1 LSQLRS
7 LNWLA
12 QEIRRV
18 PPGSLE
24 CIHLQ
29 EQISAVRARLPNSIL
44 NYHDLLA
51 SRGQSS
57 AVPVSDQTRCSAC
70 QTKLPSTLLDELAG
84 PRRFGVCPNCGV
96 FLWSNETS
104 AQPLGQPGEAALP
117 PSAAPAPRI
126 SPKDAHA

>member
-1 LSQLRS
+1 MYSAEVLSQLRS

-12 QEIRRV
+12 QEIRRI

-24 CIHLQ
+24 GLHLQ

-51 SRGQSS
+51 SRGQPS
-57 AVPVSDQTRCSAC
+57 AVPVVGQASCSAC
-70 QTKLPSTLLDELAG
+70 HTKLPLPLLDELAG
-84 PRRFGVCPNCGV
+84 PRRFGICPNCGV
-96 FLWSNETS
+96 FLWSDETS
-104 AQPLGQPGEAALP
+104 A
-117 PSAAPAPRI
+117 STTTAPAPRL